1 MTLDASTLAIAG
13 ALASFVSGLTLL
25 FYWWQ
30 ERAAWAA
37 LWWAVANCALGVGVA
52 GLALNGTLPDGLS
65 HVAAPLVLDTSAAL
79 AWVAARIFNRGSI
92 AVFPT
97 LFAIGVWFALI
108 IASGASGS
116 ERAAAT
122 LGAAVSGGLYAGGAV
137 EFWLGRGETVQGRWP
152 MISLLSLEALSIF
165 LVAIGFAFST
175 APGLA
180 TVGWFGI
187 IHFVGLI
194 YAVGSA
200 IFLIMMLNERTEMK
214 HKADALIDSLTGLA
228 NRRNFMAAA
237 QRMFARNAH
246 DDAPISLLA
255 FDLDRFKKVND
266 TFGHPMGDRI
276 LQIFSDA
283 LSNALRPSDI
293 AGRIGGD
300 EFAAALT
307 GCDLE
312 GALAIARRIRSA
324 FEGNAQFVDGQKV
337 GASVSIGVAVHAH
350 SISLEDLIAS
360 ADKALYQAKHFGG
373 NRVVSTREA
382 ADPGGVVRIA

>member
-25 FYWWQ
+25 FYWGQ

-79 AWVAARIFNRGSI
+79 AWVAARIFNRGSF

-180 TVGWFGI
+180 T
-187 IHFVGLI
+187 
-194 YAVGSA
+194 
-200 IFLIMMLNERTEMK
+200 
-214 HKADALIDSLTGLA
+214 
-228 NRRNFMAAA
+228 
-237 QRMFARNAH
+237 
-246 DDAPISLLA
+246 
-255 FDLDRFKKVND
+255 
-266 TFGHPMGDRI
+266 
-276 LQIFSDA
+276 
-283 LSNALRPSDI
+283 
-293 AGRIGGD
+293 
-300 EFAAALT
+300 
-307 GCDLE
+307 
-312 GALAIARRIRSA
+312 
-324 FEGNAQFVDGQKV
+324 
-337 GASVSIGVAVHAH
+337 
-350 SISLEDLIAS
+350 
-360 ADKALYQAKHFGG
+360 
-373 NRVVSTREA
+373 
-382 ADPGGVVRIA
+382 